1 MRLLNTT
8 TLEFEEFAGLPTE
21 QYTILSHRW
30 GDEEVSFK
38 DYRRRGRSLKYK
50 SGYKKIIQFCEMSE
64 RRGYRLAWIDTCC
77 IDKRSS
83 AELSEAINS
92 MCRWYECSAECYV
105 WLEDYS
111 GKLENLYKCA
121 WFSRGWTLQEMLA
134 PPRVVF
140 FTARWTVIGHKIS
153 TWSSTNNSNGNCFC
167 KRSDTSSSSLALIGP
182 HIVRYLVAA
191 SGIPKDYLLG
201 TPVQNASIAARMS
214 WASRRVTTRTEDR
227 AYSLMGI
234 FGINMPLLYGEGHA
248 AFQRLQEEILRRSD
262 DTSIFCSNHH
272 ALLAHS
278 PDQFINCGGVTK
290 GRIRSSEPYSVT
302 NRGLKL
308 CATARR
314 GKVINASRS
323 ETQDNHIYR
332 IDLGCKLPDPQPS
345 VSWTASMGTLAP
357 PEPSVARYLY
367 LRCED
372 QHQFRRTRYNPNIA
386 SRVVLDWVDLGEET
400 FFVSI

>member
-8 TLEFEEFAGLPTE
+8 TLEFEEFAGGLTE
-21 QYTILSHRW
+21 KYTILSHRW

-38 DYRRRGRSLKYK
+38 EYRKSRETLKHRA
-50 SGYKKIIQFCEMSE
+50 GYKKITQFCKIS
-64 RRGYRLAWIDTCC
+64 RQRGYRLAWIDTCC

-92 MCRWYECSAECYV
+92 MYEWYRISAECYV

-111 GKLENLYKCA
+111 GSLDDLHKCA

-134 PPRVVF
+134 PRRVIF
-140 FTARWTVIGHKIS
+140 FTAHWKIIGHKICIERF
-153 TWSSTNNSNGNCFC
+153 TLIVWSKHSHECPCMERRT
-167 KRSDTSSSSLALIGP
+167 TSPLGR
-182 HIVRYLVAA
+182 HIIRWLVEA
-191 SGIPKDYLLG
+191 SGIPEEYLSG
-201 TPVQNASIAARMS
+201 VPVNKASIAERMS
-214 WASRRVTTRTEDR
+214 WAYRRKTTRVEDQ
-227 AYSLMGI
+227 AYSLLGL
-234 FGINMPLLYGEGHA
+234 FEINMPLLYGEGHT
-248 AFQRLQEEILRRSD
+248 AFRRLQEEILRRSD

-278 PDQFINCGGVTK
+278 PVQFINCGGVTK

-314 GKVINASRS
+314 GKVMNASRS